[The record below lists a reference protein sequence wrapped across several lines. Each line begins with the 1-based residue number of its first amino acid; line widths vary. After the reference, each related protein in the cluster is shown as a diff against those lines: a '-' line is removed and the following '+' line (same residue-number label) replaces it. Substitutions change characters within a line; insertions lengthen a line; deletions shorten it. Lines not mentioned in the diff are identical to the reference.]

1 MNLTQYIKWGILL
14 GLFGVIL
21 FTPFYVSTGYISLFG
36 KILFT
41 PFYFYT
47 GMFFPYITGKNFFF
61 RIAVEIISALY
72 IVLAMLDARYRPKF
86 SPVLWAVAATL
97 SALVISTI
105 LGVDTYRSFWSN
117 FERME
122 GLISHLHL
130 AAYFLVLAS
139 VLKTE
144 LEWRRFF
151 YAISASGAL
160 MAIYGYLQAF
170 DISSIS
176 VQSGLRVDGSFGNA
190 SYMAIFMLF
199 NVFIAVYLF
208 LTESKNWLKYIFGA
222 LVLFGIPVVFLTATR
237 GAILGLVGG
246 FIIMAA
252 LFSFLMKDR
261 RVRTASIVVVLSVVI
276 VISVFLLVQNKE
288 FVSKNYVLSRFAN
301 LTFAERTIQSRFTI
315 WAMSFEGFKERPI
328 LGWGIENYNQ
338 VFNKYYRPSLWLQ
351 EPWFDRAHNVVFD
364 WLLSSG
370 ILGLL
375 TYLSIFGSALYVLW
389 QKYFLEKSYEKL
401 VMATVFSSLL
411 AAYFFHNFF
420 VFDNL
425 LSYILF
431 FSILAFAHFR
441 TVSDK
446 ETDAKLSFSP
456 AHSFLSAV
464 LLFGLIFS
472 LYFLNV
478 KPILANTALLK
489 TLKDISV
496 QGQSVDVI
504 LSDFQKALS
513 YNTFANQEIREQLS
527 AYANGV
533 AASNLPSNLKGKAVL
548 FATGE
553 LEKQIKETPNE
564 VRAYIFLSGMYSNVG
579 RHKDALA
586 AIERALELSPKKQ
599 QIFFLLADTYMSLGD
614 NQKAYEAVKTA
625 YEADPEFEQAV
636 KNFAVLAVI
645 RGRVDEAEEALIRKF
660 GTIIVPEQGLA
671 TAYAGAGEYGKV
683 RDIWLEFI
691 RTEPQNIQYRV
702 NLAATYME
710 LGQRQEAIKELEKA
724 IELNPQFKEAGGYF
738 ISEIKAGR
746 NPAKNQ

>member
-21 FTPFYVSTGYISLFG
+21 FTPFYVSTA
-36 KILFT
+36 
-41 PFYFYT
+41 
-47 GMFFPYITGKNFFF
+47 MFFPYITGKGFFF
-61 RIAVEIISALY
+61 RVVVEVIFVLY
-72 IVLAMLDARYRPKF
+72 LVLAMSDARFRPKS
-86 SPVLWAVAATL
+86 SPVLWAVATTL
-97 SALVISTI
+97 LVLILSTI
-105 LGVDTYRSFWSN
+105 FGANPGRSFWSN
-117 FERME
+117 YERME

-144 LEWRRFF
+144 ADWRRFL
-151 YAISASGAL
+151 YAAAVSGAL
-160 MAIYGYLQAF
+160 MAVYGYLQAF
-170 DISSIS
+170 GFTAIS

-190 SYMAIFMLF
+190 SYMAVFMLF

-208 LTESKNWLKYIFGA
+208 LTEQRTWLKYGWAA
-222 LVLFGIPVVFLTATR
+222 LVLLEIPVVFLTATR

-246 FIIMAA
+246 FVVLAVLFA
-252 LFSFLMKDR
+252 LLMKDKAI
-261 RVRTASIVVVLSVVI
+261 RTAAVSVLLSVFILVAA
-276 VISVFLLVQNKE
+276 FLLVQNKE
-288 FVSKNYVLSRFAN
+288 FVARNYVFQRFAN

-315 WAMSFEGFKERPI
+315 WAMSFEGLKERPI

-370 ILGLL
+370 IIGLL
-375 TYLSIFGSALYVLW
+375 AYLSIFGSALYVLW
-389 QKYFLEKSYEKL
+389 QKYFSEKSYEKL
-401 VMATVFSSLL
+401 VMAAVFSSLL

-431 FSILAFAHFR
+431 FSILAFVHFLA
-441 TVSDK
+441 VSDK
-446 ETDAKLSFSP
+446 ETKVKLSFSP
-456 AHSFLSAV
+456 AHSFLSAG
-464 LLFGLIFS
+464 LLFGLIFA

-478 KPILANTALLK
+478 KPILANTALLR

-496 QGQSVDVI
+496 QGENVDVI

-533 AASNLPSNLKGKAVL
+533 AASNLPQNLKGKTVL
-548 FATGE
+548 LATGE
-553 LEKQIKETPNE
+553 LEKQIKETPGE
-564 VRAYIFLSGMYSNVG
+564 ARAYIFLSSMYANAG
-579 RHKDALA
+579 RHQDALA
-586 AIERALELSPKKQ
+586 AVERALELSPQKQ
-599 QIFFLLADTYMSLGD
+599 QLFFLLADTYMALGD

-645 RGRVDEAEEALIRKF
+645 RGRVGEAEEALIRKF

-691 RTEPQNIQYRV
+691 KAEPQKLQYRL

-710 LGQRQEAIKELEKA
+710 LGQSQEAIKELQKA
-724 IELNPQFKEAGGYF
+724 IEINPQFKELGERF
-738 ISEIKAGR
+738 ISEIRAGR
-746 NPAKNQ
+746 NPGKNQ